1 MSILW
6 WPKSRNDKL
15 CDGYG
20 VLDVCGSMWGPIC
33 YVHNKHHREYDR
45 RNDGNVDIVQALMD
59 ALFI

>member
-20 VLDVCGSMWGPIC
+20 VLDVCGSMWDQSGMCTSNNTENMI
-33 YVHNKHHREYDR
+33 EE
-45 RNDGNVDIVQALMD
+45 ND
-59 ALFI
+59 